1 MLQALVN
8 GIMLGGLYACIAV
21 GFSLVWGVL
30 NVINM
35 LHGSF
40 IILAGYLTFFAWSLA
55 GVHPL
60 IALPASVL
68 LMFGFGYL
76 LQYAVINRVVHR
88 PVLTTLTLTF
98 GLDMIL
104 YNAMNSFF
112 EATPRRITLNWG
124 STSIGDL
131 VLPLDRLVA
140 MALAFTLTGILYAV
154 MRGSRIG
161 RAIVAVRMD
170 KDAAALMGIRIPH
183 VYAMTFALGAAM
195 AGACGALFA
204 VAFPVTTNVSGLI
217 LGKAFVVCVIGG
229 LGSVPG
235 ALMGGIALG
244 LIESFGGHWFGPQN
258 AITLGFVLML
268 LLLMVRP
275 TGLLGIKGYE

>member
-1 MLQALVN
+1 MLQALAN
-8 GIMLGGLYACIAV
+8 GLMLGGLYACIAV

-35 LHGSF
+35 LHGSLIMF
-40 IILAGYLTFFAWSLA
+40 AGYLTFFAWSKA

-60 IALPASVL
+60 VALPAVAAL
-68 LMFGFGYL
+68 LFVAGYA
-76 LQYAVINRVVHR
+76 LQYLVINRVVRR

-98 GLDMIL
+98 GLDMVL

-124 STSIGDL
+124 SVSVGDI
-131 VLPLDRLVA
+131 VLPQDRMVA
-140 MALAFTLTGILYAV
+140 MALALILTGVLYAV
-154 MRGSRIG
+154 LRGSRVG

-170 KDAAALMGIRIPH
+170 RDAAALMGIRIPR
-183 VYAMTFALGAAM
+183 VYAMTFAIGAGM

-204 VAFPVTTNVSGLI
+204 VAFPVTTNVTGLL

-235 ALMGGIALG
+235 ALLGGLALG

-258 AITLGFVLML
+258 AITIGFVLML
-268 LLLMVRP
+268 VLLMVRP